1 MPGFPIRTS
10 SDQRFVGN
18 SPRHNAASH
27 VLHRLSMPRHP
38 PYALVTK
45 QKHTTNKQQTT
56 TTHKQHDNHL
66 LLGKLTIKKFFH
78 KNKDARVHY
87 TVLTQHTPHTNHQPN
102 KSVINTRNHSRQ
114 HNCCLRH
121 PTVHQ
126 HTIMITS
133 FDYKNP
139 VTLQPQPQPPH
150 ECMTVRDWCVSTRK
164 QQLAATPTVTQP
176 TNKPTTVSQ
185 QKINSLERR

>member
-102 KSVINTRNHSRQ
+102 KSMINTRNQSRQ

-126 HTIMITS
+126 HTITITS
-133 FDYKNP
+133 FL
-139 VTLQPQPQPPH
+139 TTQPGH
-150 ECMTVRDWCVSTRK
+150 TATTTTTTTRIRMTVRDWCVSTRK
-164 QQLAATPTVTQP
+164 QHWQP
-176 TNKPTTVSQ
+176 HP
-185 QKINSLERR
+185 R

>member
-45 QKHTTNKQQTT
+45 QKHTTKTTNKQPP
-56 TTHKQHDNHL
+56 HNVAIIYS
-66 LLGKLTIKKFFH
+66 LGKLTIKKFFH

-87 TVLTQHTPHTNHQPN
+87 TVLTQHTPHTNHHQ
-102 KSVINTRNHSRQ
+102 SSSHHVASTRQ
-114 HNCCLRH
+114 HSLLPQTPNSA
-121 PTVHQ
+121 PTLF
-126 HTIMITS
+126 TS
-133 FDYKNP
+133 FLI
-139 VTLQPQPQPPH
+139 TQQSRTHTPQPQ
-150 ECMTVRDWCVSTRK
+150 
-164 QQLAATPTVTQP
+164 QQHARTHHRL
-176 TNKPTTVSQ
+176 
-185 QKINSLERR
+185 

>member
-102 KSVINTRNHSRQ
+102 QSMINTRNHSRQ

-126 HTIMITS
+126 HTIIITS

-150 ECMTVRDWCVSTRK
+150 ECMTVCSWCVSTRK

-185 QKINSLERR
+185 QNKTP